1 MKTGAFMCFALVL
14 GAITI
19 PMAEGSSSGGKTR
32 YSGAHIISLAKNV
45 EKTLAAEGAR
55 VAIISRV
62 GRDADV
68 LPDGIRYTHVAFAVY
83 SQITTTDGER
93 IPGYAVYNLYQDR
106 DQPAASSLVQD
117 FPVDYFAAVHELR
130 SGIIIPTV
138 EMQKRLLATIF
149 SNAYPRL
156 HHSSYSVFSNP
167 FDLRFQNC
175 TEFVLNVIQA
185 AVYDTADLR
194 QIKLNTRKY
203 FEPQRI
209 NIGRFKLFLAQIFKP
224 DVKLSDHDGP
234 IRTTTFSSIAR
245 YMQRYELATRVLT
258 VAADT

>member
-1 MKTGAFMCFALVL
+1 MKSGAIIFFALVL
-14 GAITI
+14 GANTI
-19 PMAEGSSSGGKTR
+19 QVAEGSSSGGKTR
-32 YSGAHIISLAKNV
+32 YSSAHIIALAKNV

-62 GRDADV
+62 GRDTDV

-93 IPGYAVYNLYQDR
+93 IPGYAIYNLYQDR
-106 DQPAASSLVQD
+106 DQPDVSSLVQD
-117 FPVDYFAAVHELR
+117 FPIDYFAAVHELK

-156 HHSSYSVFSNP
+156 HNSSYSVFSNP
-167 FDLRFQNC
+167 FDPRFQNC

-185 AVYDTADLR
+185 AIYDTDDLR
-194 QIKLNTRKY
+194 QIKLNTAKC
-203 FEPQRI
+203 FKPQRI
-209 NIGRFKLFLAQIFKP
+209 NIGGFKLFLAQLFKP

-234 IRTTTFSSIAR
+234 IKTTTFSTIAR

-258 VAADT
+258 VAADS